1 MISTNEFR
9 TGLTIELDGELYK
22 IVNYDHVKPGKGG
35 AFLQTKLKNIE
46 TGQTINK
53 RFRAGEKVNKA
64 HIESR
69 TYQFLY
75 QGGQD
80 YTFMDKETYEQI
92 TLDQEEIGE
101 AAKFIKENSDIEI
114 QLYQG
119 NPIGVD
125 VPVFVEL
132 AVIDAPPA
140 VAGNTVSGASK
151 TVTLETG
158 TEVSAPLFIEEGD
171 ILKVDTRTGEYIERV
186 N

>member
-9 TGLTIELDGELYK
+9 TGLTIELDGDLYK

-46 TGQTINK
+46 TGQTMNK

-64 HIESR
+64 HIETR

-75 QGGQD
+75 KGGTD

-132 AVIDAPPA
+132 AVADAPPA

-158 TEVSAPLFIEEGD
+158 TEVSVPLFIEAGD
-171 ILKVDTRTGEYIERV
+171 ILKIDTRTGEYIERV